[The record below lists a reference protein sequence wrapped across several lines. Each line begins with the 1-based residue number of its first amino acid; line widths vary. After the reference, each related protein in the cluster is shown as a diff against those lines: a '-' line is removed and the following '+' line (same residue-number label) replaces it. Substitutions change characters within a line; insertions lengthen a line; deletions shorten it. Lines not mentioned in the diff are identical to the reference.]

1 MALLRGKTTYERNR
15 IDGITSQFGFMN
27 QPILSIFLIN
37 PYFYV
42 DHIRKAINSFQ
53 WKKSLQNMN
62 VTDIIHLF
70 NRTVQKISYS
80 FISHEIITFD
90 DRDPA
95 WIDSSKAL
103 NLR

>member
-27 QPILSIFLIN
+27 QPILSIFLIK

-42 DHIRKAINSFQ
+42 DHIRKAINGFQ

-80 FISHEIITFD
+80 FISHEIITLMTEIQLGLI
-90 DRDPA
+90 A
-95 WIDSSKAL
+95 VKL
-103 NLR
+103 

>member
-1 MALLRGKTTYERNR
+1 
-15 IDGITSQFGFMN
+15 MN
-27 QPILSIFLIN
+27 QPILSIFIIN
-37 PYFYV
+37 PYFHV
-42 DHIRKAINSFQ
+42 DHIRKAINGFQ

-70 NRTVQKISYS
+70 NRTVKKMSHS